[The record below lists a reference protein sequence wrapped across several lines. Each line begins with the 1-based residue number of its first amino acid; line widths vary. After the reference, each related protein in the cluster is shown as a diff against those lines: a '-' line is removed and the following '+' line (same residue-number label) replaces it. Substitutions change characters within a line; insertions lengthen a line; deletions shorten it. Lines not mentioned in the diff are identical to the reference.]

1 MRIARKLLPQG
12 IVPKP
17 LNKNKGPVLTIL
29 RNQSQL
35 HPTSIGSTE
44 ESAFCKKGTASVS
57 CEACSS
63 NVIRLAQVESLSIKN
78 GHLSGLHYIIPIAP
92 VPSATGNTV
101 VKRFNVLAG
110 ALGMRMLLAS
120 CCCPPTAP
128 SGTVT
133 EMTIQNS
140 EKRSTCGF
148 CMIALLIKAGM
159 LKSRAVQTG
168 VWFPCIY
175 EARILRKKLH
185 PLNNMEQRNR
195 NCFNE
200 IIFG

>member
-1 MRIARKLLPQG
+1 MRIARKQLPQG

-44 ESAFCKKGTASVS
+44 ESAFCKKGTSSVS
-57 CEACSS
+57 CEACTS

-78 GHLSGLHYIIPIAP
+78 GHLSGIPHLSIVP
-92 VPSATGNTV
+92 VPSPTWNTVV

-120 CCCPPTAP
+120 CCGPPTAP

-133 EMTIQNS
+133 EMTKQPKKGRHADS
-140 EKRSTCGF
+140 VW
-148 CMIALLIKAGM
+148 LL
-159 LKSRAVQTG
+159 
-168 VWFPCIY
+168 F
-175 EARILRKKLH
+175 
-185 PLNNMEQRNR
+185 
-195 NCFNE
+195 
-200 IIFG
+200 